1 MSQDTEDLAAR
12 LANLEATGD
21 KKRGAARPS
30 PLAAILGVAGIVAVG
45 GLAWAALQPSPEA
58 PLPTAAPEEFQTAG
72 SGFGD
77 LAPMPVVESA
87 PPPAETG
94 PSASELAL
102 MESLATLRAELEDLR
117 ARPVEASDSGAEQAI
132 ADLTAQI
139 AALQEASAQIA
150 ALQEAST
157 EAQRALERQLTERD
171 RELDQLRMDLEVAR
185 LTPPAPTDL
194 GPNEEELRLAELE
207 RRRIAEAEAR
217 AERIASPMIA
227 FSGMGA
233 GTDRENSLE
242 AARLNEDE
250 AFVRAGARPAAVTRA
265 EVILNPRNTVVQGT
279 MIQAVTETALDST
292 LPGAIR
298 AIVSEDV
305 HSFDGARVLI
315 PRGARLVGRYR
326 SDVALAQSR
335 VMVAWDR
342 IILPDNQTVEISAF
356 GGDEL
361 GRTGTTGFVDTR
373 FAQRFGSAA
382 LISLIGALPAAAA
395 GQIDDEA
402 AADIASDVGTDLR
415 DSTQSVMQDYLAIRP
430 VIHVDQGTRITV
442 MVDRDLEIF

>member
-12 LANLEATGD
+12 LAALEATGD

-45 GLAWAALQPSPEA
+45 GLAWAALQSSPEV

-87 PPPAETG
+87 PPPTEAG

-102 MESLATLRAELEDLR
+102 MDSLATLRAELEDLR

-139 AALQEASAQIA
+139 AALQEAS
-150 ALQEAST
+150 S

-185 LTPPAPTDL
+185 LSPPAPTDL

-250 AFVRAGARPAAVTRA
+250 AFVRAGARPAPVTRA
-265 EVILNPRNTVVQGT
+265 EVIVNPGNTVVQGT

-305 HSFDGARVLI
+305 HSFDGTRVLI

-382 LISLIGALPAAAA
+382 LISLIGALPAAAV
-395 GQIDDEA
+395 GQIEDEA

>member
-12 LANLEATGD
+12 LAALEATGE
-21 KKRGAARPS
+21 KKRAAARPS

-77 LAPMPVVESA
+77 LAPMPVAEPA
-87 PPPAETG
+87 PPPPAETG
-94 PSASELAL
+94 PTASELAL

-132 ADLTAQI
+132 ADLT
-139 AALQEASAQIA
+139 AQIA

-242 AARLNEDE
+242 AARLNDDE
-250 AFVRAGARPAAVTRA
+250 AFVRAGARPAPVTRA
-265 EVILNPRNTVVQGT
+265 EVIVNPGNTVVQGT

-305 HSFDGARVLI
+305 HSFDGTRVLI
-315 PRGARLVGRYR
+315 PRGARLIGRYR

-342 IILPDNQTVEISAF
+342 IILPDNQTAEISAF

-395 GQIDDEA
+395 GQIEDEA
-402 AADIASDVGTDLR
+402 AADVASDVGTDLR

>member
-12 LANLEATGD
+12 LAALEATGD
-21 KKRGAARPS
+21 KKRAVTRPS
-30 PLAAILGVAGIVAVG
+30 PLAAILGVAGMVAVG

-58 PLPTAAPEEFQTAG
+58 PLPTAAPEEFQTTG

-77 LAPMPVVESA
+77 LAPMPVVEPA

-139 AALQEASAQIA
+139 AALQEAS
-150 ALQEAST
+150 T

-185 LTPPAPTDL
+185 LTPPEPTDL

-250 AFVRAGARPAAVTRA
+250 AFVRAGARPAPVTRA
-265 EVILNPRNTVVQGT
+265 EVIVNPGNTVVQGT

-305 HSFDGARVLI
+305 HSFDGSRVLI

-395 GQIDDEA
+395 GQIEDEA

>member
-12 LANLEATGD
+12 LAALEATGD

-30 PLAAILGVAGIVAVG
+30 PIAAILGVAGIVAVG
-45 GLAWAALQPSPEA
+45 GLAWAVLQPSPEA
-58 PLPTAAPEEFQTAG
+58 PMPTAAPEEFQTTG

-117 ARPVEASDSGAEQAI
+117 ARPVDASDSGAEQAI

-139 AALQEASAQIA
+139 AALQET
-150 ALQEAST
+150 ST

-185 LTPPAPTDL
+185 LTPPAPTGL

-250 AFVRAGARPAAVTRA
+250 AFVRAGARPAPVTRA
-265 EVILNPRNTVVQGT
+265 EVIVNPGNTVVQGT

-305 HSFDGARVLI
+305 HSFDGTRVLI

-395 GQIDDEA
+395 GQIEDEA

>member
-1 MSQDTEDLAAR
+1 MSQDTVDLAAR
-12 LANLEATGD
+12 LAALEATGD

-30 PLAAILGVAGIVAVG
+30 PLTAILGVAGIVAVG
-45 GLAWAALQPSPEA
+45 GMAWAALQPSPEA

-77 LAPMPVVESA
+77 LAPMPAAEPA
-87 PPPAETG
+87 PPQAETG

-139 AALQEASAQIA
+139 AALQEAS
-150 ALQEAST
+150 S
-157 EAQRALERQLTERD
+157 EAQSALERQLTERD

-185 LTPPAPTDL
+185 LAPPAPTDL

-250 AFVRAGARPAAVTRA
+250 AFVRAGARPAPVTRA
-265 EVILNPRNTVVQGT
+265 EVIVNPGNSVVQGT

-292 LPGAIR
+292 LPGVIR

-305 HSFDGARVLI
+305 HSFDGTRVLI

-395 GQIDDEA
+395 GQIEDEA

-430 VIHVDQGTRITV
+430 VIHVDQGTLITV

>member
-12 LANLEATGD
+12 LAALEATGD

-30 PLAAILGVAGIVAVG
+30 PIAAILGVAGIVAVG

-58 PLPTAAPEEFQTAG
+58 PLPTAAPEEFQTTG

-87 PPPAETG
+87 PAPAETG

-139 AALQEASAQIA
+139 AALQEAS
-150 ALQEAST
+150 T
-157 EAQRALERQLTERD
+157 EAQRGLERQLTERD

-185 LTPPAPTDL
+185 LAPPAPTDL

-207 RRRIAEAEAR
+207 RRRIAEADAR

-227 FSGMGA
+227 FSGIGA
-233 GTDRENSLE
+233 GTDQENSIE

-250 AFVRAGARPAAVTRA
+250 AFVRAGARPAPVTRA
-265 EVILNPRNTVVQGT
+265 EVIVNPGNTVVQGT

-305 HSFDGARVLI
+305 HSFDGTRVLI

-395 GQIDDEA
+395 GQIEDEA

>member
-1 MSQDTEDLAAR
+1 MSQETEDLAAR
-12 LANLEATGD
+12 LAALEATGD
-21 KKRGAARPS
+21 KKRGTARPS
-30 PLAAILGVAGIVAVG
+30 PLAAVLGVAGILAAG

-77 LAPMPVVESA
+77 LAPMPLAEPA

-139 AALQEASAQIA
+139 AAVQEAS
-150 ALQEAST
+150 S

-233 GTDRENSLE
+233 GTDRENSVE

-250 AFVRAGARPAAVTRA
+250 AFVRAGARPAPVTRA
-265 EVILNPRNTVVQGT
+265 EVIVNPGNTVVQGT

-305 HSFDGARVLI
+305 HSFDGTRVLI

-395 GQIDDEA
+395 GQIEDEA

>member
-12 LANLEATGD
+12 LAALEATGE
-21 KKRGAARPS
+21 KKRGTARPS
-30 PLAAILGVAGIVAVG
+30 PLAAILGVAGIVAAG

-77 LAPMPVVESA
+77 LTPMPVAEPA

-94 PSASELAL
+94 PTASELAL
-102 MESLATLRAELEDLR
+102 MDSLATLRAELEDLR

-139 AALQEASAQIA
+139 AALQEAS
-150 ALQEAST
+150 S

-233 GTDRENSLE
+233 GTDQENSIE

-250 AFVRAGARPAAVTRA
+250 AFVRAGARPAPVTRA
-265 EVILNPRNTVVQGT
+265 EVIVNPANTVVQGT

-305 HSFDGARVLI
+305 HSFDGTRVLI

-335 VMVAWDR
+335 VMIAWDR

-395 GQIDDEA
+395 GQIEDEA

>member
-1 MSQDTEDLAAR
+1 MSQDTEDLATR
-12 LANLEATGD
+12 LAALEATGD
-21 KKRGAARPS
+21 KKRAVTRPS
-30 PLAAILGVAGIVAVG
+30 PLTAILGVAGIVAVG
-45 GLAWAALQPSPEA
+45 GLAWAALQPSPKA
-58 PLPTAAPEEFQTAG
+58 PLPTAAPEEFQTTG

-77 LAPMPVVESA
+77 LAPMPVVEPA
-87 PPPAETG
+87 PPPPADTG

-102 MESLATLRAELEDLR
+102 MESLATLRAELDDLR

-139 AALQEASAQIA
+139 AALQT
-150 ALQEAST
+150 AST

-194 GPNEEELRLAELE
+194 GPNEEDLRLAELE

-242 AARLNEDE
+242 AARLNDDE

-265 EVILNPRNTVVQGT
+265 EVIVNPGNTVVQGT

-298 AIVSEDV
+298 AVVSEDV
-305 HSFDGARVLI
+305 HSFDGTRVLI

-395 GQIDDEA
+395 GQIEDEA

>member
-12 LANLEATGD
+12 LAALEGTTA
-21 KKRGAARPS
+21 KARASKRPS
-30 PLAAILGVAGIVAVG
+30 SSAAILGIAGLAAFG
-45 GLAWAALQPSPEA
+45 GLAWAALQPSPDA
-58 PLPTAAPEEFQTAG
+58 PMVTAAPEEFQNSG
-72 SGFGD
+72 PGFGD
-77 LAPMPVVESA
+77 LGRPPVAQPAPTPPV
-87 PPPAETG
+87 ETG
-94 PSASELAL
+94 PTESELAL
-102 MESLATLRAELEDLR
+102 MESLATLRAELEEMR
-117 ARPVEASDSGAEQAI
+117 ARPTETSDNGAEQAI

-139 AALQEASAQIA
+139 AALQEGS
-150 ALQEAST
+150 
-157 EAQRALERQLTERD
+157 
-171 RELDQLRMDLEVAR
+171 ELDQLRMDLEVAR

-207 RRRIAEAEAR
+207 RRRAAEAEAR

-233 GTDRENSLE
+233 GTDRESTIE
-242 AARLNEDE
+242 AARLNADE
-250 AFVRAGARPAAVTRA
+250 AFVRAGARPAPVTRA
-265 EVILNPRNTVVQGT
+265 EVIVNPTNTVIQGT

-305 HSFDGARVLI
+305 HSFDGTRVLI
-315 PRGARLVGRYR
+315 PRGARLIGRYR

-402 AADIASDVGTDLR
+402 AADVASDVGSDLR

-430 VIHVDQGTRITV
+430 VIHVDHGTRITV

>member
-1 MSQDTEDLAAR
+1 M
-12 LANLEATGD
+12 
-21 KKRGAARPS
+21 
-30 PLAAILGVAGIVAVG
+30 
-45 GLAWAALQPSPEA
+45 
-58 PLPTAAPEEFQTAG
+58 
-72 SGFGD
+72 
-77 LAPMPVVESA
+77 
-87 PPPAETG
+87 
-94 PSASELAL
+94 
-102 MESLATLRAELEDLR
+102 RAELEELR
-117 ARPVEASDSGAEQAI
+117 ARPAEAADSGAEQAI

-139 AALQEASAQIA
+139 ATLQEASA
-150 ALQEAST
+150 

-171 RELDQLRMDLEVAR
+171 RELNQLRMDLELAR
-185 LTPPAPTDL
+185 LVPPEPSSL
-194 GPNEEELRLAELE
+194 GPSEEELRLAELE
-207 RRRIAEAEAR
+207 RRRAAEAEAR

-233 GTDRENSLE
+233 GADRENTLE
-242 AARLNEDE
+242 AARLNADE
-250 AFVRAGARPAAVTRA
+250 AFVRSGAQPAQVTRA
-265 EVILNPRNTVVQGT
+265 EVIANPSNTVVQGT

-305 HSFDGARVLI
+305 HSFDGTRILI
-315 PRGARLVGRYR
+315 PRGARLIGRYR

-342 IILPDNQTVEISAF
+342 IILPDNQTVQISAF

-395 GQIDDEA
+395 GQIDSEA
-402 AADIASDVGTDLR
+402 AADVASDVGSDLR

>member
-12 LANLEATGD
+12 LAALEATGE

-30 PLAAILGVAGIVAVG
+30 PLAAILGLAGIVAVG

-87 PPPAETG
+87 PPPDETG

-117 ARPVEASDSGAEQAI
+117 ARPVEASDNGAEQAI
-132 ADLTAQI
+132 ADLT
-139 AALQEASAQIA
+139 AQIA

-185 LTPPAPTDL
+185 LTPPTPTDL
-194 GPNEEELRLAELE
+194 VPNEEELRLAELE

-250 AFVRAGARPAAVTRA
+250 AFVRAGARPAPVTRA
-265 EVILNPRNTVVQGT
+265 EVIVNPSNTVVQGT

-305 HSFDGARVLI
+305 HSFDGSRVLI

-395 GQIDDEA
+395 GQIEDEA

>member
-12 LANLEATGD
+12 LAALEATGD
-21 KKRGAARPS
+21 KTRGAARPT

-58 PLPTAAPEEFQTAG
+58 PLPTAAPEEFQTTG

-94 PSASELAL
+94 PSASEMAL

-117 ARPVEASDSGAEQAI
+117 ARPVEASDSGAEQAV

-139 AALQEASAQIA
+139 AALQEAS
-150 ALQEAST
+150 S

-250 AFVRAGARPAAVTRA
+250 AFVRAGARPAPVTRA
-265 EVILNPRNTVVQGT
+265 EVIVNPGNTVVQGT

-305 HSFDGARVLI
+305 HSFDGTRVLI

-356 GGDEL
+356 G
-361 GRTGTTGFVDTR
+361 
-373 FAQRFGSAA
+373 
-382 LISLIGALPAAAA
+382 
-395 GQIDDEA
+395 
-402 AADIASDVGTDLR
+402 
-415 DSTQSVMQDYLAIRP
+415 
-430 VIHVDQGTRITV
+430 
-442 MVDRDLEIF
+442 

>member
-12 LANLEATGD
+12 LAALEATGD
-21 KKRGAARPS
+21 KKHGAARPS
-30 PLAAILGVAGIVAVG
+30 PLAAILGVAGIVAAG

-77 LAPMPVVESA
+77 LAPMPVTEPA

-132 ADLTAQI
+132 ADLT
-139 AALQEASAQIA
+139 AQIA

-233 GTDRENSLE
+233 GTDQENSLE

-250 AFVRAGARPAAVTRA
+250 AFVRAGARPAPVTRA
-265 EVILNPRNTVVQGT
+265 EVIVNPGNTVVQGT

-305 HSFDGARVLI
+305 HSFDGSRVLI
-315 PRGARLVGRYR
+315 PRGARLIGRYR

-361 GRTGTTGFVDTR
+361 GRSGTTGFVDTR

-395 GQIDDEA
+395 GQIEDEA

>member
-1 MSQDTEDLAAR
+1 
-12 LANLEATGD
+12 
-21 KKRGAARPS
+21 
-30 PLAAILGVAGIVAVG
+30 
-45 GLAWAALQPSPEA
+45 
-58 PLPTAAPEEFQTAG
+58 
-72 SGFGD
+72 
-77 LAPMPVVESA
+77 
-87 PPPAETG
+87 
-94 PSASELAL
+94 
-102 MESLATLRAELEDLR
+102 MESLATLRAELEELR

-132 ADLTAQI
+132 ADLTARI
-139 AALQEASAQIA
+139 VALQES
-150 ALQEAST
+150 ST

-171 RELDQLRMDLEVAR
+171 RQLEQMRMDLELAR
-185 LTPPAPTDL
+185 LSPPTPTEI
-194 GPNEEELRLAELE
+194 GPSEEELRLADLE

-233 GTDRENSLE
+233 GKDGESTLE
-242 AARLNEDE
+242 AARLNENE
-250 AFVRAGARPAAVTRA
+250 AFVRAGAKPASVTRA
-265 EVILNPRNTVVQGT
+265 EVIANPGNTVVQGT

-305 HSFDGARVLI
+305 HAFDGTRVLI

-356 GGDEL
+356 GGDAL

-395 GQIDDEA
+395 GQIDDETA
-402 AADIASDVGTDLR
+402 SDVASDVGTDLR
-415 DSTQSVMQDYLAIRP
+415 DSTQSVMQDYLAISP
-430 VIHVDQGTRITV
+430 VIHVGQGTRITV

>member
-12 LANLEATGD
+12 LAALEATGD

-58 PLPTAAPEEFQTAG
+58 PLPTAAPEEFQTTG

-77 LAPMPVVESA
+77 LAPMPIAEPA
-87 PPPAETG
+87 PPPAQTG
-94 PSASELAL
+94 PTASELAL

-139 AALQEASAQIA
+139 AALQEAS
-150 ALQEAST
+150 T

-171 RELDQLRMDLEVAR
+171 RELEQLRMDLEVAR

-233 GTDRENSLE
+233 GTDQENSLE

-250 AFVRAGARPAAVTRA
+250 AFVRAGARPAPVTRA
-265 EVILNPRNTVVQGT
+265 EVIVNPGNTVVQGT

-305 HSFDGARVLI
+305 YSFDGTRVLI

-395 GQIDDEA
+395 GQIEDEA
-402 AADIASDVGTDLR
+402 AADIASDIGTDLR

>member
-12 LANLEATGD
+12 LAALEGTS
-21 KKRGAARPS
+21 KKRPGRPRPS
-30 PLAAILGVAGIVAVG
+30 PLAAILGIGGIAALG
-45 GLAWAALQPSPEA
+45 GLAWTALQPA
-58 PLPTAAPEEFQTAG
+58 PPAPMQTAAPEEFQTTE

-77 LAPMPVVESA
+77 LALLPVEEPVP

-94 PSASELAL
+94 PSETEQAL
-102 MESLATLRAELEDLR
+102 MDSLATLQAELAELR
-117 ARPVEASDSGAEQAI
+117 ARPAETAGDAGAQAI

-139 AALQEASAQIA
+139 AALQEASA
-150 ALQEAST
+150 

-171 RELDQLRMDLEVAR
+171 RALDQLRMDLEVAR
-185 LTPPAPTDL
+185 LTPPEPAPI
-194 GPNEEELRLAELE
+194 GESEEDLRLAELE
-207 RRRIAEAEAR
+207 RRRIAAAEAR

-227 FSGMGA
+227 FSGMGSGA
-233 GTDRENSLE
+233 DRDDAQE

-250 AFVRAGARPAAVTRA
+250 AFVRGGADPATVTRA
-265 EVILNPRNTVVQGT
+265 EVIVNPGNTVVQGT

-292 LPGAIR
+292 LPGTIR

-305 HSFDGARVLI
+305 HSFDGTRVLI
-315 PRGARLVGRYR
+315 PRGARLIGRYR

-356 GGDEL
+356 GGDAL

-395 GQIDDEA
+395 GQIEDA
-402 AADIASDVGTDLR
+402 AVADVASDVGADLG
-415 DSTQSVMQDYLAIRP
+415 DSTKDALQDYLAISP

>member
-1 MSQDTEDLAAR
+1 
-12 LANLEATGD
+12 
-21 KKRGAARPS
+21 
-30 PLAAILGVAGIVAVG
+30 
-45 GLAWAALQPSPEA
+45 
-58 PLPTAAPEEFQTAG
+58 
-72 SGFGD
+72 
-77 LAPMPVVESA
+77 MPVVESA

-102 MESLATLRAELEDLR
+102 MESLATLRAELDDLR

-139 AALQEASAQIA
+139 AAM
-150 ALQEAST
+150 QEAST

-217 AERIASPMIA
+217 AEPIASPMIA
-227 FSGMGA
+227 FYGMWA

-250 AFVRAGARPAAVTRA
+250 AFVRAGGRPASVTRA
-265 EVILNPRNTVVQGT
+265 EVIVNPGNTVVQGT

-305 HSFDGARVLI
+305 HSFDGTRVLI

-326 SDVALAQSR
+326 SDLALAQSR

-395 GQIDDEA
+395 GQIEDEA

>member
-12 LANLEATGD
+12 LAALEATGD

-139 AALQEASAQIA
+139 AALQT
-150 ALQEAST
+150 AST

-250 AFVRAGARPAAVTRA
+250 AFVRAGARPAPVTRA
-265 EVILNPRNTVVQGT
+265 EVIVNPGNTVVQGT

-305 HSFDGARVLI
+305 HSFDGTRVLI

-395 GQIDDEA
+395 GQIEDEA
-402 AADIASDVGTDLR
+402 SADIASDVGTDLR

-430 VIHVDQGTRITV
+430 VIHVDQGSRITV

>member
-12 LANLEATGD
+12 LAALEATSD
-21 KKRGAARPS
+21 KKRAAARPS
-30 PLAAILGVAGIVAVG
+30 PLTAILGVAGIVAVG

-87 PPPAETG
+87 PAPAETG

-102 MESLATLRAELEDLR
+102 MESLATLRSELEDLR

-139 AALQEASAQIA
+139 AALQEAS
-150 ALQEAST
+150 T

-171 RELDQLRMDLEVAR
+171 RELEQLRMDLEVAR

-265 EVILNPRNTVVQGT
+265 EVIVNPGNTVVQGT

-305 HSFDGARVLI
+305 HSFDGTRVLI

-395 GQIDDEA
+395 GQIEDEA
-402 AADIASDVGTDLR
+402 AADIASDIGTDLR

>member
-12 LANLEATGD
+12 LAALEATGD
-21 KKRGAARPS
+21 KKRAAQRPS

-58 PLPTAAPEEFQTAG
+58 PLPTAAPEEFQTTG

-77 LAPMPVVESA
+77 LAPMPVVEPV
-87 PPPAETG
+87 PPPTEIG

-117 ARPVEASDSGAEQAI
+117 ARPVEASESGAEQAI
-132 ADLTAQI
+132 ADLT
-139 AALQEASAQIA
+139 AQIA

-250 AFVRAGARPAAVTRA
+250 AFVRAGARPAPVTRA
-265 EVILNPRNTVVQGT
+265 EVIVNPGNTVVQGT

-305 HSFDGARVLI
+305 HSFDGTRVLI

-395 GQIDDEA
+395 GQIEDEA

>member
-12 LANLEATGD
+12 LAALEGTSG
-21 KKRGAARPS
+21 KKAGRSRPS
-30 PLAAILGVAGIVAVG
+30 PMTALLGIGGIVVAGL
-45 GLAWAALQPSPEA
+45 LAWVALQPAA
-58 PLPTAAPEEFQTAG
+58 PVPMPTAAPEEFQTTG
-72 SGFGD
+72 SDFGD
-77 LAPMPVVESA
+77 LAPMPVEAPAA
-87 PPPAETG
+87 PPPEKTDPSET
-94 PSASELAL
+94 ELAL
-102 MESLATLRAELEDLR
+102 MESLATLQAELAALR
-117 ARPVEASDSGAEQAI
+117 ARPVEGSVDGPEQAI
-132 ADLTAQI
+132 ADLMAQI
-139 AALQEASAQIA
+139 AALQEASA
-150 ALQEAST
+150 
-157 EAQRALERQLTERD
+157 EAQRTLERQLTERD

-185 LTPPAPTDL
+185 LTPPEPAVL
-194 GPNEEELRLAELE
+194 GESEEDLRLAELE
-207 RRRIAEAEAR
+207 RRRLAEAEAR
-217 AERIASPMIA
+217 AARIASPMIA
-227 FSGMGA
+227 FSGLGSGA
-233 GTDRENSLE
+233 DTEDAQE
-242 AARLNEDE
+242 AARLNADE
-250 AFVRAGARPAAVTRA
+250 AFVRGGARPASVTRA
-265 EVILNPRNTVVQGT
+265 EVIVNPSNTVVQGT

-305 HSFDGARVLI
+305 HSFDGTRVLI
-315 PRGARLVGRYR
+315 PRGARLIGRYR

-342 IILPDNQTVEISAF
+342 IILPDNQTVQISAF

-395 GQIDDEA
+395 GQIEDEA
-402 AADIASDVGTDLR
+402 AADIAKDVGADLG

>member
-12 LANLEATGD
+12 LAALEATGD
-21 KKRGAARPS
+21 KKRAVTRPS
-30 PLAAILGVAGIVAVG
+30 PLTAILGVAGIVAVG

-77 LAPMPVVESA
+77 LAPMPVVEPA
-87 PPPAETG
+87 PPPPPAETG

-139 AALQEASAQIA
+139 AALQEAS
-150 ALQEAST
+150 T

-185 LTPPAPTDL
+185 LTPPAPTNL

-233 GTDRENSLE
+233 GTDQENSLE

-250 AFVRAGARPAAVTRA
+250 AFVRAGAQPVPVTRA
-265 EVILNPRNTVVQGT
+265 EVIVNPGNTVVQGT

-305 HSFDGARVLI
+305 HSFDGSRVLI

-395 GQIDDEA
+395 GQIEDEA

>member
-12 LANLEATGD
+12 LAALEATGD
-21 KKRGAARPS
+21 RKRGTARPS
-30 PLAAILGVAGIVAVG
+30 PLAAILGVAGIMAAG
-45 GLAWAALQPSPEA
+45 GLAWAALQPSPET

-77 LAPMPVVESA
+77 LAPMPVVEPA

-132 ADLTAQI
+132 ADLT
-139 AALQEASAQIA
+139 AQIA

-233 GTDRENSLE
+233 GNDRENGIE
-242 AARLNEDE
+242 AVRLNEDE
-250 AFVRAGARPAAVTRA
+250 AFVRAGARPAPVTRA
-265 EVILNPRNTVVQGT
+265 EVIVNPGNTVVQGT

-305 HSFDGARVLI
+305 HSFDGTRVLI

-395 GQIDDEA
+395 GQIEDEA

>member
-12 LANLEATGD
+12 LAALEATGE
-21 KKRGAARPS
+21 KRRRAARLS
-30 PLAAILGVAGIVAVG
+30 PLTATLSIAGIVAVG
-45 GLAWAALQPSPEA
+45 GLAWAAVQPSLEA
-58 PLPTAAPEEFQTAG
+58 PMPTAAPEEFQTAG
-72 SGFGD
+72 SGFGE
-77 LAPMPVVESA
+77 LLPIPVMEPAPS
-87 PPPAETG
+87 PPTETG
-94 PSASELAL
+94 PSVSELAL
-102 MESLATLRAELEDLR
+102 MESLATLRSELEALR
-117 ARPVEASDSGAEQAI
+117 ARPVEVSDSGAEQAI

-139 AALQEASAQIA
+139 AALQEAS
-150 ALQEAST
+150 S

-171 RELDQLRMDLEVAR
+171 RELDLLRMDLEVAR
-185 LTPPAPTDL
+185 LNPPVPSSHGFNAEQL
-194 GPNEEELRLAELE
+194 HLAELE
-207 RRRIAEAEAR
+207 RRRTAEAEER
-217 AERIASPMIA
+217 AARIASPLIA
-227 FSGMGA
+227 FSGMGG
-233 GTDRENSLE
+233 GTDRENSVE

-250 AFVRAGARPAAVTRA
+250 AFVRAGARPAPVTRA
-265 EVILNPRNTVVQGT
+265 EVIVNPGNTVVQGT

-305 HSFDGARVLI
+305 HSFDGNRVLI
-315 PRGARLVGRYR
+315 PRGARLLGRYR

-382 LISLIGALPAAAA
+382 LISLIGAMPAAAA
-395 GQIDDEA
+395 GQIEDEA
-402 AADIASDVGTDLR
+402 AADVASDVGTDLR
-415 DSTQSVMQDYLAIRP
+415 ESTQSVMQDYLAIRP

>member
-12 LANLEATGD
+12 LAALEATGE

-30 PLAAILGVAGIVAVG
+30 PLAAILGVAGIVTVG

-77 LAPMPVVESA
+77 LAPMPVAEPA

-132 ADLTAQI
+132 ADLT
-139 AALQEASAQIA
+139 AQIA

-250 AFVRAGARPAAVTRA
+250 AFVRAGARPAPVTRA
-265 EVILNPRNTVVQGT
+265 EVIVNPGNTVVQGT

-305 HSFDGARVLI
+305 HSFDGTRVLI

-395 GQIDDEA
+395 GQIEDEA